1 MTGLVLQDE
10 AFGACFFSKFMV
22 QCCGDSASA
31 PEKASKA
38 SSWDFSPRGALN
50 QALKEVKRLPG
61 TDISSSTAIVTMCW
75 SCDALDSH
83 GFGYLAEYP
92 ELEME
97 DEV

>member
-1 MTGLVLQDE
+1 M
-10 AFGACFFSKFMV
+10 FFFLT
-22 QCCGDSASA
+22 CCGYYASA

-61 TDISSSTAIVTMCW
+61 TDISSFTAIAKQEILYC
-75 SCDALDSH
+75 SCGALDSLSI
-83 GFGYLAEYP
+83 GYLAEYP